1 MSTFKW
7 MGGARLGRVKK
18 SQRDSAQD
26 AQRRVPLRFLA
37 QARSHL
43 TPAFCSTK
51 AVCASLTPGSH
62 LQKVWLCKLWS
73 SELSL
78 RAGSLSDQAL
88 QARERS

>member
-26 AQRRVPLRFLA
+26 AQRSFFA